1 MQIDR
6 DTDRQTDRDSYR
18 CGFPGGAVGN
28 ESACQWR
35 RNKRHRF
42 NPVSARSPE
51 VGNGNP
57 LQYS

>member
-28 ESACQWR
+28 ESAHQWR

-42 NPVSARSPE
+42 DPVSGRSPE